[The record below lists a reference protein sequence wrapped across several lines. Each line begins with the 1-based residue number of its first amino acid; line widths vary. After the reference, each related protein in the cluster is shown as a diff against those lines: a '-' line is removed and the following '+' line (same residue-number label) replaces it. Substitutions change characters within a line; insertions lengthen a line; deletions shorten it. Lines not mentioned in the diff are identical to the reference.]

1 MTATLPLRPCAGILL
16 FNSRGEVFTGRRLGA
31 ADHAWQ
37 WPQGGIDEGETPRE
51 AALRELEEETGI
63 PPARAEIVAEAP
75 EWLEYELPADLVGKA
90 WKGRWR
96 GQRQKW
102 FAMRYLGTDA
112 QIDIQTAHPEFD
124 AWRWMALEE
133 VPALVVPFKRPVYER
148 LAAIFAPLAADIR
161 AGRR

>member
-63 PPARAEIVAEAP
+63 PPARAKIVAEVP